1 MSECKECGKNIG
13 FWTDKDGFCGK
24 CFQLHGATISREE
37 RLNAEKEERLYA
49 EAKLRAQNM
58 LVTTEMF
65 CPDLKIIE
73 RKGVVTAEIVVGMN
87 LFKDMFAG
95 IRNLVGGRS
104 GVVQDA
110 LRDIRVQVIDELKME
125 ADRYGANAV
134 VAIDLDYQEIGA
146 TGSTMLMLVASG
158 TAVIIED

>member
-1 MSECKECGKNIG
+1 
-13 FWTDKDGFCGK
+13 
-24 CFQLHGATISREE
+24 
-37 RLNAEKEERLYA
+37 
-49 EAKLRAQNM
+49 
-58 LVTTEMF
+58 
-65 CPDLKIIE
+65 
-73 RKGVVTAEIVVGMN
+73 
-87 LFKDMFAG
+87 MFAG

-146 TGSTMLMLVASG
+146 TGLTMLMLVASG